1 MVSNYYFRETKRRRK
16 KERNKKRKRN
26 NCLDAIK
33 FGNND
38 NYYSNYYS
46 EIIKKIDIKKR

>member
-1 MVSNYYFRETKRRRK
+1 MVSNYYSEKQKEGEK

-46 EIIKKIDIKKR
+46 KIIKKIDIKKR